1 MLAIHQVYQ
10 IKEVLEE
17 DLELNLTEAE
27 LLTYSVNVQAALS
40 RDHGH
45 TYAEMTNLGAT
56 GHAYLDVDD
65 AIRREG
71 GWAVYR
77 LESELMAI
85 DREFR
90 GDSHDEFC
98 FSDYVESLNV

>member
-1 MLAIHQVYQ
+1 MLAIHQVAQ
-10 IKEVLEE
+10 IIDVLEE
-17 DLELNLTEAE
+17 DLELSLTPVE
-27 LLTYSVNVQAALS
+27 LLACSVNVQAALS
-40 RDHGH
+40 RDCGH

-77 LESELMAI
+77 LESELTAL
-85 DREFR
+85 DRQFR

-98 FSDYVESLNV
+98 FSDFVEGLSL

>member
-17 DLELNLTEAE
+17 DLELNLTPAE
-27 LLTYSVNVQAALS
+27 LLACSVNVQAALS

-56 GHAYLDVDD
+56 GHSYLEVDKAVRFQD
-65 AIRREG
+65 
-71 GWAVYR
+71 GWAIYR
-77 LESELMAI
+77 LESELMAM

-98 FSDYVESLNV
+98 FSDFVEGLSL

>member
-1 MLAIHQVYQ
+1 MLAIHQVAQ
-10 IKEVLEE
+10 IIDVLEE
-17 DLELNLTEAE
+17 DLELNLTPAE
-27 LLTYSVNVQAALS
+27 LLACSVNVQAALS

-56 GHAYLDVDD
+56 GHSYLEVDKAVRLQD
-65 AIRREG
+65 
-71 GWAVYR
+71 GWAIYR
-77 LESELMAI
+77 LESELMAM

-98 FSDYVESLNV
+98 FSDFVEVSAA

>member
-40 RDHGH
+40 RDYGH
-45 TYAEMTNLGAT
+45 TYAEMMNLGAT

-77 LESELMAI
+77 LESELTAL
-85 DREFR
+85 DRQFR

-98 FSDYVESLNV
+98 FSDFVEGLSL

>member
-1 MLAIHQVYQ
+1 MLAIHQC
-10 IKEVLEE
+10 IAIREVLLEDL
-17 DLELNLTEAE
+17 DLELTNQE
-27 LLTYSVNVQAALS
+27 LLDCSINVQAALS
-40 RDHGH
+40 RDCGH
-45 TYAEMTNLGAT
+45 THAEMTNLGAT

-77 LESELMAI
+77 LESELTAL
-85 DREFR
+85 DRQFR